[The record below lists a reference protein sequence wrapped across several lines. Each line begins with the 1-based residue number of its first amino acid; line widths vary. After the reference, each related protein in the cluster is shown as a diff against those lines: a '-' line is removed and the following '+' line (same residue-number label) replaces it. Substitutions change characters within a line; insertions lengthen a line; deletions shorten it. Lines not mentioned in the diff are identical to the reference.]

1 MFFSKLLS
9 VLKRNLVHIVF
20 FLLLIL
26 IIGII
31 AVRLHAW
38 DNSASTVDLSDVD
51 SSAFDRE
58 VLDYFTPYTYDGDP
72 VNDQEETVIAFF
84 GNSPF
89 ADDYGTEDCL
99 AEMIGELADAT
110 VYNFAVAD
118 STLAC
123 ENTEIEYVSGDRD
136 LFGLYWLTTIFTVD
150 NDHLV
155 TTAEDIGY
163 YSVEDLAKL
172 SLLQNLDFTNVDI
185 IAIMYDLSD
194 YLEVREMY
202 DYEET
207 TNITHFAGA
216 LEASIE
222 LIQTYYPHIQI
233 IVMSPTYGYVV
244 AEDGSYQDSSQVTFD
259 GEGTLGSYVQY
270 EADVCY
276 KMFVSFVDNY
286 YGTISIEEADEYL
299 LDNKHISVE
308 GRELLTERFM
318 EAYEYYLKYQS

>member
-1 MFFSKLLS
+1 MFFSKFVS
-9 VLKRNLVHIVF
+9 VLRKNIIHVIF
-20 FLLLIL
+20 FLLLFL
-26 IIGII
+26 IIGVI
-31 AVRLHAW
+31 AVRLHLW
-38 DNSASTVDLSDVD
+38 NNSASTLDLSEVN
-51 SSAFDRE
+51 AREFERE

-72 VNDQEETVIAFF
+72 VNDQDETVIAFF
-84 GNSPF
+84 GNSPL
-89 ADDYGTEDCL
+89 ADDSGTDDCL
-99 AEMIGELADAT
+99 AEMIGELTDAT

-123 ENTEIEYVSGDRD
+123 EDTDITYTAGDRD

-150 NDHLV
+150 NDVLV
-155 TTAEDIGY
+155 TRAQQANT
-163 YSVEDLAKL
+163 YSVEDIATL
-172 SLLQNLDFTNVDI
+172 SMISNLDFTDVDI

-194 YLEVREMY
+194 YLAVRKMY
-202 DYEET
+202 SYEDT
-207 TNITHFAGA
+207 TDITRFAGA
-216 LEASIE
+216 LEASIS

-244 AEDGSYQDSSQVTFD
+244 AADGSYQDSSQVTFD
-259 GEGTLGSYVQY
+259 DEGTLGSYVQY

-308 GRELLTERFM
+308 GRRLLADRFL
-318 EAYEYYLKYQS
+318 EAYEYYLKYRS